1 MNKVTKIWV
10 TQVDLAQDLEVSPTT
25 VKELTAK
32 NVLTRIKGKGYDLRQ
47 ARLDYISH
55 LREMAAGRYSLRF
68 VKDCGHGMDVGLVQ
82 AATSEATF
90 PWLSL
95 IVLLPAAGALFMPL
109 LPGDDDQPSPWPRN
123 LALAVLL
130 VDLLLMLVVFATRFD
145 PSIDGLQLVE
155 RVSWLPVIGL
165 EWSLGA
171 DGLSAPLVVLSGL
184 VTLLSVAASW
194 SVERKSRLYFAL
206 LLVQASAQGIV
217 FLSQDFLLFFLAWE
231 LELVPVYLLIAI
243 WGGQNRQYAA
253 TKFILYTALAS
264 LLILISG
271 LALALSGDQF
281 TLNLTELAARS
292 PGGSFGLLCYLG
304 FLVGFGVKLPMFPL
318 HTWLPDAHGE
328 ANAPVSMLLAGVLL
342 KMGGYALL
350 RFNVQM
356 LPDAHLTLAPAL
368 VIIGIVN
375 IIYGALNA
383 FAQDNV
389 KRRIACSSVSHMG
402 FVLLG
407 IGAVN
412 ALGISGAMLQMVS
425 HGLIAAAMFFVTGVF
440 YERTKTLS
448 IPNMGGLAKALPI
461 TFAFFLA
468 SSLASLALPGMSG
481 FISEITVFLGITSQE
496 NFTSLFR
503 AITVLMAAIGLVLT
517 PIYLLSMCRRVF
529 FGPRIPALA
538 SVADMQP
545 RELVI
550 GLSLLV
556 PTLVIGIW
564 PRVAMDLYEASTDA
578 LASQLSSLS
587 LIALINR
594 LPLG

>member
-1 MNKVTKIWV
+1 M
-10 TQVDLAQDLEVSPTT
+10 DAGLAELAVSGSP
-25 VKELTAK
+25 
-32 NVLTRIKGKGYDLRQ
+32 
-47 ARLDYISH
+47 
-55 LREMAAGRYSLRF
+55 
-68 VKDCGHGMDVGLVQ
+68 
-82 AATSEATF
+82 F

-95 IVLLPAAGALFMPL
+95 IVLLPAAAALVLPL
-109 LPGDDDQPSPWPRN
+109 VPSSEEKPSPAPKIIT
-123 LALAVLL
+123 LVVLL
-130 VDLLLMLVVFATRFD
+130 VDLLLMMGVFATRFD
-145 PSIDGLQLVE
+145 PSTEGLQLVE
-155 RVSWLPVIGL
+155 RVSWLPALGL
-165 EWSLGA
+165 EWSLGV

-184 VTLLSVAASW
+184 VTFLSVAASW
-194 SVERKSRLYFAL
+194 SVQRKSRLYFAL
-206 LLVQASAQGIV
+206 MLVQASAQGLV

-271 LALALSGDQF
+271 LALALSGDTF
-281 TLNLTELAARS
+281 TFNIT
-292 PGGSFGLLCYLG
+292 
-304 FLVGFGVKLPMFPL
+304 GFGVKLPMFPL

-356 LPDAHLTLAPAL
+356 LPEAHATLAPAL
-368 VIIGIVN
+368 VILGIVN
-375 IIYGALNA
+375 IVYGA
-383 FAQDNV
+383 
-389 KRRIACSSVSHMG
+389 HMG
-402 FVLLG
+402 FVLVG
-407 IGAVN
+407 IGAVD

-496 NFTSLFR
+496 AFTSVFR
-503 AITVLMAAIGLVLT
+503 SITVLLAAIGLVLT

-538 SVADMQP
+538 SVADMRP

-564 PRVAMDLYEASTDA
+564 PRIAMDLYEASTNA
-578 LASQLSSLS
+578 LALQF
-587 LIALINR
+587 IAS
-594 LPLG
+594 

>member
-1 MNKVTKIWV
+1 MDAALTN
-10 TQVDLAQDLEVSPTT
+10 LAS
-25 VKELTAK
+25 
-32 NVLTRIKGKGYDLRQ
+32 
-47 ARLDYISH
+47 S
-55 LREMAAGRYSLRF
+55 AGS
-68 VKDCGHGMDVGLVQ
+68 
-82 AATSEATF
+82 APF
-90 PWLSL
+90 PWLTL
-95 IVLLPAAGALFMPL
+95 IVLLPSAAALLMPL
-109 LPGDDDQPSPWPRN
+109 LPGDSDDPR
-123 LALAVLL
+123 LPRTVALITLAV
-130 VDLLLMLVVFATRFD
+130 DFALMLWVFARHFD
-145 PSIDGLQLVE
+145 GGSSALQLVE
-155 RVSWLPVIGL
+155 RFSWVRALGL
-165 EWSLGA
+165 EWSLAA

-194 SVERKSRLYFAL
+194 NVARKTRLYFAL
-206 LLVQASAQGIV
+206 MLVQASAQALV

-243 WGGQNRQYAA
+243 WGGSQRQYAA
-253 TKFILYTALAS
+253 TKFILYTATAS

-271 LALALSGDQF
+271 LALALNGPF
-281 TLNLTELAARS
+281 TLNLSELAARS
-292 PGGSFGLLCYLG
+292 PGGTFGLLCYLG
-304 FLVGFGVKLPMFPL
+304 FLVGFGVKLPIFPL

-356 LPDAHLTLAPAL
+356 LPETHLKLAPAL
-368 VIIGIVN
+368 VVLGIVN
-375 IIYGALNA
+375 IVYGALNA

-407 IGAVN
+407 IGAVD
-412 ALGISGAMLQMVS
+412 ALGLSGAMLQMIS

-448 IPNMGGLAKALPI
+448 IPNMGGLAKVLPV

-481 FISEITVFLGITSQE
+481 FVSEITVFLGITA
-496 NFTSLFR
+496 NDAFTTSFR
-503 AITVLMAAIGLVLT
+503 VITIVLAAIGLVLT
-517 PIYLLSMCRRVF
+517 PVYLLSLCRRVF

-538 SVADMQP
+538 VLGDMKP
-545 RELVI
+545 REALI

-556 PTLVIGIW
+556 PTLAIGFW
-564 PRVAMDLYEASTDA
+564 PRVAIDLYEASTTA
-578 LASQLSSLS
+578 LAGSLPAQAAVALSR
-587 LIALINR
+587 IPAL
-594 LPLG
+594 G

>member
-1 MNKVTKIWV
+1 MDANLPLSVAS
-10 TQVDLAQDLEVSPTT
+10 D
-25 VKELTAK
+25 
-32 NVLTRIKGKGYDLRQ
+32 
-47 ARLDYISH
+47 
-55 LREMAAGRYSLRF
+55 AG
-68 VKDCGHGMDVGLVQ
+68 
-82 AATSEATF
+82 F

-95 IVLLPAAGALFMPL
+95 IVLLPAAAALLMPL
-109 LPGDDDQPSPWPRN
+109 LPGEDQKTSAIPRN
-123 LALAVLL
+123 LTLGVLL
-130 VDLLLMLVVFATRFD
+130 ADLGLMIAAFSRHYD
-145 PSIDGLQLVE
+145 PLESQLQLVE
-155 RVSWLPVIGL
+155 RVNWVPAIGL

-184 VTLLSVAASW
+184 VTLLTVAASW
-194 SVERKSRLYFAL
+194 NITHKSRLYFAL
-206 LLVQASAQGIV
+206 LLVQASAQALV

-271 LALALSGDQF
+271 LAIANSGDSF
-281 TLNLTELAARS
+281 TLNMTEMAQKS

-304 FLVGFGVKLPMFPL
+304 FLVGFGVKLPIFPL

-356 LPDAHLTLAPAL
+356 LPEAHLVLAPAL
-368 VIIGIVN
+368 IILGIVN
-375 IIYGALNA
+375 IVYGALNA

-402 FVLLG
+402 FVLVG
-407 IGAVN
+407 IGAVD
-412 ALGISGAMLQMVS
+412 ALGLSGSMLQMIS
-425 HGLIAAAMFFVTGVF
+425 HGLIAAAMFFVTGCF

-481 FISEITVFLGITSQE
+481 FISEITIFLGITSQE
-496 NFTSLFR
+496 AFTSLFR
-503 AITVLMAAIGLVLT
+503 SITVLLAAIGLVLT

-538 SVADMQP
+538 SVADMRP

-556 PTLVIGIW
+556 PTLVIGVW
-564 PRVAMDLYEASTDA
+564 PRIAMDLYEASTEA
-578 LASQLSSLS
+578 LSQQF
-587 LIALINR
+587 LI
-594 LPLG
+594 G

>member
-1 MNKVTKIWV
+1 
-10 TQVDLAQDLEVSPTT
+10 
-25 VKELTAK
+25 
-32 NVLTRIKGKGYDLRQ
+32 
-47 ARLDYISH
+47 
-55 LREMAAGRYSLRF
+55 
-68 VKDCGHGMDVGLVQ
+68 MD
-82 AATSEATF
+82 
-90 PWLSL
+90 LSL
-95 IVLLPAAGALFMPL
+95 IVLLPLVGVLVLVL
-109 LPGDDDQPSPWPRN
+109 LPPSQQKVCRWVAFITLLAD
-123 LALAVLL
+123 LALMVWS
-130 VDLLLMLVVFATRFD
+130 FSRHFD
-145 PSIDGLQLVE
+145 PDLGTLQLIERIDWLPAMGLQ
-155 RVSWLPVIGL
+155 
-165 EWSLGA
+165 WSLAA
-171 DGLSAPLVVLSGL
+171 DGISAPLVLLSGL
-184 VTLLSVAASW
+184 VTLLTVAASW
-194 SVERKSRLYFAL
+194 TIERKPRLYFAL
-206 LLVQASAQGIV
+206 LLAQASAQAVV

-243 WGGQNRQYAA
+243 WGGQRRQYAA
-253 TKFILYTALAS
+253 TKFILYTATAS

-271 LALALSGDQF
+271 LALAFSGDSF
-281 TLNLTELAARS
+281 TLNLAELSSRS
-292 PGGSFGLLCYLG
+292 YSGTFGLLCYLG
-304 FLVGFGVKLPMFPL
+304 FLIGFGVKLPMFPL

-328 ANAPVSMLLAGVLL
+328 ANAPISMLLAGVLL

-368 VIIGIVN
+368 VILGIVN
-375 IIYGALNA
+375 IVYGALNA

-407 IGAVN
+407 IGAVD

-425 HGLIAAAMFFVTGVF
+425 HGLIAAAMFFFTGVF

-496 NFTSLFR
+496 GFTSLFR
-503 AITVLMAAIGLVLT
+503 AITVLLAAIGLVLT

-538 SVADMQP
+538 SVEDMRP

-550 GLSLLV
+550 GMSLLV

-564 PRVAMDLYEASTDA
+564 PRIAMDLYEASTDNLATDLGQRA
-578 LASQLSSLS
+578 LV
-587 LIALINR
+587 ALIEH
-594 LPLG
+594 LPIG

>member
-1 MNKVTKIWV
+1 MNAE
-10 TQVDLAQDLEVSPTT
+10 LPLFAASP
-25 VKELTAK
+25 
-32 NVLTRIKGKGYDLRQ
+32 Q
-47 ARLDYISH
+47 S
-55 LREMAAGRYSLRF
+55 
-68 VKDCGHGMDVGLVQ
+68 
-82 AATSEATF
+82 F

-95 IVLLPAAGALFMPL
+95 IVLLPAAGAMLMPL
-109 LPGDDDQPSPWPRN
+109 LPASNGATSSQLPRN
-123 LALAVLL
+123 LALTVLL
-130 VDLLLMLVVFATRFD
+130 ADLLLMMGVFATQFD
-145 PSIDGLQLVE
+145 PSQAGLQLVE

-165 EWSLGA
+165 EWSLAA

-194 SVERKSRLYFAL
+194 SVQSKSRLYFAL
-206 LLVQASAQGIV
+206 LLVQASAQGLV

-281 TLNLTELAARS
+281 TLNLSELAARS
-292 PGGSFGLLCYLG
+292 PGGTFGLLCYLG

-356 LPDAHLTLAPAL
+356 LPEAHLQLAPAL
-368 VIIGIVN
+368 VILGIVN
-375 IIYGALNA
+375 IVYGALNA

-407 IGAVN
+407 IGAVD
-412 ALGISGAMLQMVS
+412 ALGVSGAMLQMVS
-425 HGLIAAAMFFVTGVF
+425 HGLIAASMFFFTGVF

-448 IPNMGGLAKALPI
+448 IPNMGGVAKALPI

-496 NFTSLFR
+496 GFTSLFR
-503 AITVLMAAIGLVLT
+503 AITVLLAAIGLVLT

-538 SVADMQP
+538 VVDDMRP

-564 PRVAMDLYEASTDA
+564 PRVAMDLYEASTNA
-578 LASQLSSLS
+578 LAARLGNQTLL
-587 LIALINR
+587 ALIER
-594 LPLG
+594 VPLG

>member
-1 MNKVTKIWV
+1 M
-10 TQVDLAQDLEVSPTT
+10 DAELPLLAAS
-25 VKELTAK
+25 
-32 NVLTRIKGKGYDLRQ
+32 Q
-47 ARLDYISH
+47 AS
-55 LREMAAGRYSLRF
+55 
-68 VKDCGHGMDVGLVQ
+68 
-82 AATSEATF
+82 F

-95 IVLLPAAGALFMPL
+95 IVLLPAVGAMLMPL
-109 LPGDDDQPSPWPRN
+109 LPGDESKPSPLPRN
-123 LALAVLL
+123 LALGVLL
-130 VDLLLMLVVFATRFD
+130 VDLLLMVAVFATRFD
-145 PSIDGLQLVE
+145 PSQSGLQLVE

-165 EWSLGA
+165 EWSLAA

-194 SVERKSRLYFAL
+194 SVTSKSRLYFAL
-206 LLVQASAQGIV
+206 LLVQASAQGLV

-281 TLNLTELAARS
+281 TLNLGELAARS

-356 LPDAHLTLAPAL
+356 LPDAHLQLAPAL
-368 VIIGIVN
+368 VILGIVN
-375 IIYGALNA
+375 IVYGALNA

-407 IGAVN
+407 IGAVD
-412 ALGISGAMLQMVS
+412 ALGVSGAMLQMVS

-496 NFTSLFR
+496 GFTSLFR
-503 AITVLMAAIGLVLT
+503 SISVLLAAIGLVLT

-538 SVADMQP
+538 VIDDMRP

-550 GLSLLV
+550 GLTLLV
-556 PTLVIGIW
+556 PTLVIGVW

-578 LASQLSSLS
+578 LATRLGEHSLM
-587 LIALINR
+587 ALIQR

>member
-1 MNKVTKIWV
+1 MGTDLA
-10 TQVDLAQDLEVSPTT
+10 VDLAADL
-25 VKELTAK
+25 
-32 NVLTRIKGKGYDLRQ
+32 
-47 ARLDYISH
+47 
-55 LREMAAGRYSLRF
+55 AGP
-68 VKDCGHGMDVGLVQ
+68 
-82 AATSEATF
+82 AF

-95 IVLLPAAGALFMPL
+95 IVLLPAAVALLMPL
-109 LPGDDDQPSPWPRN
+109 LPGDGSDPRLPRT
-123 LALAVLL
+123 LALGTLA
-130 VDLLLMLVVFATRFD
+130 VDLVLMLVCFSQHFD
-145 PSIDGLQLVE
+145 GSLSGLQLVE
-155 RVSWLPVIGL
+155 RVQWLPALGL
-165 EWSLGA
+165 EWSLAA

-194 SVERKSRLYFAL
+194 NISRKSRLYFAL
-206 LLVQASAQGIV
+206 MLVQASAQGLV

-243 WGGQNRQYAA
+243 WGGKQRQYAA
-253 TKFILYTALAS
+253 TKFILYTATAS
-264 LLILISG
+264 LLILVSG
-271 LALALSGDQF
+271 LALAFNGPF
-281 TLNLTELAARS
+281 TFNLAELATRS
-292 PGGSFGLLCYLG
+292 PGGTFGLLCYLG

-342 KMGGYALL
+342 KMGGYALM

-356 LPDAHLTLAPAL
+356 LPEAHLTLAPAL
-368 VIIGIVN
+368 IVLGIVN

-407 IGAVN
+407 IGAID
-412 ALGISGAMLQMVS
+412 ALGMSGAMLQMIS

-440 YERTKTLS
+440 YERTETLS

-468 SSLASLALPGMSG
+468 SCLASLALPGMSG
-481 FISEITVFLGITSQE
+481 FVSEITVFLGVTANDGFTTGFRVIT
-496 NFTSLFR
+496 
-503 AITVLMAAIGLVLT
+503 IVLAAIGLVLT
-517 PIYLLSMCRRVF
+517 PVYLLSLCRRVF

-538 SVADMQP
+538 VVGDMKP

-550 GLSLLV
+550 GLTLLV
-556 PTLVIGIW
+556 PTLVIGFW
-564 PRVAMDLYEASTDA
+564 PRVAIDFYEASTNA
-578 LASQLSSLS
+578 LSGELARSAT
-587 LIALINR
+587 IALSQIN
-594 LPLG
+594 PLG

>member
-1 MNKVTKIWV
+1 MDAT
-10 TQVDLAQDLEVSPTT
+10 LP
-25 VKELTAK
+25 
-32 NVLTRIKGKGYDLRQ
+32 
-47 ARLDYISH
+47 IS
-55 LREMAAGRYSLRF
+55 AASSLP
-68 VKDCGHGMDVGLVQ
+68 
-82 AATSEATF
+82 AAF

-95 IVLLPAAGALFMPL
+95 IVLLPAAAALLMPL
-109 LPGDDDQPSPWPRN
+109 LPGDADDPRLPRL
-123 LALAVLL
+123 LALATLG
-130 VDLLLMLVVFATRFD
+130 VDLALMLWVFSRHFD
-145 PSIDGLQLVE
+145 GSIAELQLVE
-155 RVSWLPVIGL
+155 RLPWVPALGL
-165 EWSLGA
+165 EWSLAA
-171 DGLSAPLVVLSGL
+171 DGLSAPVVVLSGL
-184 VTLLSVAASW
+184 VTLLAVAASW
-194 SVERKSRLYFAL
+194 NVNRKTRLYFGL
-206 LLVQASAQGIV
+206 LLVQASAQGLV

-243 WGGQNRQYAA
+243 WGGKQRQYAA
-253 TKFILYTALAS
+253 TKFILYTATAS
-264 LLILISG
+264 LLILLSG
-271 LALALSGDQF
+271 LALALSGDGF
-281 TLNLTELAARS
+281 TLNLSELAARS
-292 PGGSFGLLCYLG
+292 PGGTFGLLCYLG
-304 FLVGFGVKLPMFPL
+304 FLIGFGVKLPIFPL

-356 LPDAHLTLAPAL
+356 LPEIHLLLAPAL
-368 VIIGIVN
+368 VVLGIVN

-407 IGAVN
+407 IGAIDS
-412 ALGISGAMLQMVS
+412 LGMSGAMLQMIS
-425 HGLIAAAMFFVTGVF
+425 HGLIAASMFFVTGVF

-481 FISEITVFLGITSQE
+481 FISEITVFLGVTA
-496 NFTSLFR
+496 NDGFTVPFR
-503 AITVLMAAIGLVLT
+503 VLTIVLAAIGLVLT
-517 PIYLLSMCRRVF
+517 PVYLLSLCRRVF

-538 SVADMQP
+538 VVGDMSP

-556 PTLVIGIW
+556 PTLVIGFW
-564 PRVAMDLYEASTDA
+564 PRVAIDFYQASTNA
-578 LASQLSSLS
+578 LAIELSNTSQLAFSRFPLFGCPPPPSPRIAAVRGSLPQPSHASS
-587 LIALINR
+587 AAR
-594 LPLG
+594 LKWRPASHREP